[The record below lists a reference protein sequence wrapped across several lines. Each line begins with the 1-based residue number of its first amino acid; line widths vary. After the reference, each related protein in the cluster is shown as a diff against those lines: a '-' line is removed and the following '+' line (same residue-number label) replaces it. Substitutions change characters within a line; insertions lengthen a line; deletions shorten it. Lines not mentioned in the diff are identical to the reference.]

1 MNAVRLLS
9 PAHTRSPMWVMWKVF
24 IYCLLWLVE
33 YQCKGVVKFNLSDL
47 FFWGH
52 FQRSWKKLNCKN
64 FLLTLIAVTR
74 IINLIRCISQFKCF
88 KFSVYVFYFR
98 PTLFFK
104 KEVICWDE
112 QYLQGMKNR
121 KVECCKTVR
130 LNHSTEGTSW
140 QIVDFMFTFEDFW
153 FLEGLSIKRKLLSCT
168 NGVHFIEIPL
178 WVLKDTLNTTKDS
191 RHPWRTHI
199 GVKGSDRGPFILI
212 LDLILVH
219 AT

>member
-52 FQRSWKKLNCKN
+52 FQRSW
-64 FLLTLIAVTR
+64 
-74 IINLIRCISQFKCF
+74 
-88 KFSVYVFYFR
+88 
-98 PTLFFK
+98 
-104 KEVICWDE
+104 
-112 QYLQGMKNR
+112 
-121 KVECCKTVR
+121 
-130 LNHSTEGTSW
+130 TSW